1 MTYSIFF
8 NALYFHTVHATG
20 STHLD
25 KIILGT
31 HITDKHKFGML
42 CVGEGEK
49 INNKVVVFWGT
60 PEKLDEVM
68 VKIETMLLIVCREYR
83 MFID

>member
-1 MTYSIFF
+1 
-8 NALYFHTVHATG
+8 
-20 STHLD
+20 
-25 KIILGT
+25 
-31 HITDKHKFGML
+31 ML
-42 CVGEGEK
+42 RVGEGEK

-60 PEKLDEVM
+60 PEKLDEAT